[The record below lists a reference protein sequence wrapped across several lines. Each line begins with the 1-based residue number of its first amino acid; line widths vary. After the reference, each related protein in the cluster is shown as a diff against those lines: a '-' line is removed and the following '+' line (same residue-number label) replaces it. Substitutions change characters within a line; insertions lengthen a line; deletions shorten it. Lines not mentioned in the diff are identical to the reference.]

1 MLRSGWGMTLE
12 APSISERSAQQ
23 TGAYVV
29 EMPKA
34 GRRVTERSDGN
45 PFDVTNLLRDGYLPY
60 LSTF

>member
-1 MLRSGWGMTLE
+1 MTLE